1 MKIDL
6 SKYPPGTKFK
16 LKNGET
22 VVLVSKSQISN
33 DYLVESIRDEYLP
46 SYPAVTYRTQD
57 GIAAIEKYNI
67 ESVIQPDKYLVFYLT
82 KSKEFK
88 TEIIL
93 APSVLTAE
101 TFLNAVIILNSPKW
115 ECFGDDSEYP
125 VKILSWS
132 KIEE

>member
-16 LKNGET
+16 LRNGKLAM
-22 VVLVSKSQISN
+22 LVG
-33 DYLVESIRDEYLP
+33 ESPYRKGIYIIEYGDKGGHVDFSSRDGYIIF
-46 SYPAVTYRTQD
+46 QD
-57 GIAAIEKYNI
+57 LYI

-88 TEIIL
+88 TETIL

-101 TFLNAVIILNSPKW
+101 TFLNAIILLNSPKW